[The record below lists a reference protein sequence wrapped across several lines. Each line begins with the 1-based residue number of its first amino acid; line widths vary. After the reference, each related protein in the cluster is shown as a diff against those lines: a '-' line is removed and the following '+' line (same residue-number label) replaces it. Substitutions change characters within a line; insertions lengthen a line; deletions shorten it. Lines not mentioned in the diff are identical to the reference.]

1 MSALT
6 FEEALQKIN
15 KNSTED
21 NQKFNIYKTDD
32 DKRLVFGW
40 ANVAIRVD
48 GEQIQDLQDDLIDP
62 DNLEEV
68 AYDYVLRFR
77 AGGEVHNPDLRNIAR
92 LVESCVFTKEKM
104 AAMGLPEGILPEA
117 WWIGF
122 YVDDD
127 DAWEKI
133 KSGEYMMFSI
143 EGEGQRIPL
152 EGGEDE

>member
-1 MSALT
+1 MALSFT
-6 FEEALQKIN
+6 EALQKMN
-15 KNSTED
+15 DNPTED
-21 NQKFNIYKTDD
+21 KQKFNIYKTDD

-48 GEQIQDLQDDLIDP
+48 GEQIQDLQDDLIEP

-77 AGGEVHNPDLRNIAR
+77 AGGEVHNPDLRNKAR

-133 KSGEYMMFSI
+133 KSGEYKMFSI
-143 EGEGQRIPL
+143 EGIGQRIPL

>member
-1 MSALT
+1 MSALSFT
-6 FEEALQKIN
+6 EALQKADN
-15 KNSTED
+15 KPTDEQ
-21 NQKFNIYKTDD
+21 QKFNIYKTDD

-62 DNLEEV
+62 DNLEEI

-77 AGGEVHNPDLRNIAR
+77 AGGEVHNPDLRNKAR
-92 LVESCVFTKEKM
+92 LVESCVFTTEKM
-104 AAMGLPEGILPEA
+104 KAMGLPEDILPQA

-122 YVDDD
+122 FVDDD
-127 DAWEKI
+127 EAWEKI
-133 KSGEYMMFSI
+133 KSGEYRMFSI
-143 EGEGQRIPL
+143 EGTGQRIPL

>member
-15 KNSTED
+15 KNSTEEKQ
-21 NQKFNIYKTDD
+21 NFNIYKTDD

-40 ANVAIRVD
+40 ANVAIRID
-48 GEQIQDLQDDLIDP
+48 GEQIQDLQDDIIDP
-62 DNLEEV
+62 DNLEEI
-68 AYDYVLRFR
+68 AYDYVLNFR
-77 AGGEVHNPDLRNIAR
+77 AGGEVHNPALRNVAR

-104 AAMGLPEGILPEA
+104 AAMNLPEGILPEA

-133 KSGEYMMFSI
+133 KSGEYKMFSI
-143 EGEGQRIPL
+143 EGTGQRIPL

>member
-1 MSALT
+1 MSLSFT
-6 FEEALQKIN
+6 EALQKMN
-15 KNSTED
+15 DNPTED
-21 NQKFNIYKTDD
+21 KQKFNIYKTDD

-48 GEQIQDLQDDLIDP
+48 GEQIQDLQDDLIEP
-62 DNLEEV
+62 ENLEEV

-77 AGGEVHNPDLRNIAR
+77 AGGEVHNPELRNKAR

-133 KSGEYMMFSI
+133 KSGEYKMFSI
-143 EGEGQRIPL
+143 EGTGQRIPL

>member
-1 MSALT
+1 MSALSFT
-6 FEEALQKIN
+6 EALQKMN
-15 KNSTED
+15 ETPTEEK
-21 NQKFNIYKTDD
+21 QKFNICKTDD

-40 ANVAIRVD
+40 ANVAIRVT
-48 GEQIQDLQDDLIDP
+48 GEQIEDLQGDLIDP
-62 DNLEEV
+62 ENLEEI
-68 AYDYVLRFR
+68 AYEYVLNFR
-77 AGGEVHNPDLRNIAR
+77 AGGEVHNPALRNKAR

-133 KSGEYMMFSI
+133 KTGEYMMFSI
-143 EGEGQRIPL
+143 EGTGQRTPV

>member
-1 MSALT
+1 MGAIT
-6 FEEALQKIN
+6 FTEALQKMN
-15 KNSTED
+15 NPPTEKEQ
-21 NQKFNIYKTDD
+21 NFHILKTDD

-40 ANVAIRVD
+40 ANVAVRVN
-48 GEQIQDLQDDLIDP
+48 GEQIQDLQDDIIDP
-62 DNLEEV
+62 ENLEEA
-68 AYDYVLRFR
+68 AYNYVLNFR
-77 AGGEVHNPDLRNIAR
+77 AGGEEHNPDLRNKAR

-133 KSGEYMMFSI
+133 KSGQYKMFSI
-143 EGEGQRIPL
+143 EGTGQRIPI